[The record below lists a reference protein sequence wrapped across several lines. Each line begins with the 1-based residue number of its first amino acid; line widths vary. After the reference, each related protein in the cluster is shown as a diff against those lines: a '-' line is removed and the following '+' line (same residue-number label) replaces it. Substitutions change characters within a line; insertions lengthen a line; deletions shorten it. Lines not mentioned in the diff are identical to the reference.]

1 MGGSSDKLLHNTSNS
16 SVFVMIQEP
25 NNNIQK
31 EKILFNSFYEN
42 LLNFKDL
49 PIKNNI
55 NGCSDKGVNS
65 IPQTNLENPDF
76 KYYTSLENNNL
87 FESLEGKEEN
97 ISFNY
102 NSENLG
108 RSLDLN
114 EANTEAKTPQKKSIE
129 IKKPEIKEENNND
142 KEPESNIIIEIK
154 KERKEEENKTK
165 LPEHYKFGKIREYF
179 KKLPKDIYD
188 RIINDFTKS
197 YNFTNLEKKMSD
209 ETFNA
214 PKKRNRDKEKKE
226 TEPKKLGRKRKE
238 DNSNREHNKDSED
251 NMIKKMKVY
260 FINSLLIFI
269 NLVFNSSLDEEKIKL
284 YVRKTYKNEDKA
296 PEKEDLIKD
305 LNYKKTVNETKKEI
319 NLGFLKLK
327 LKDFLSIEIS
337 PKFSTY
343 KKNSNEIVINE
354 IINKEQDN
362 RILMFILNDL
372 TFEDYI
378 DIYTYKKDLNSFKQL
393 DENELNFIQSKFIY
407 VDELLKEVHKIN
419 NENNYFS
426 RFVSIL
432 YNFKRW
438 FFIKQERKRL

>member
-49 PIKNNI
+49 PIKNNL

-214 PKKRNRDKEKKE
+214 PKKRNRDKEKKG

-296 PEKEDLIKD
+296 PEKGDLIKD

-378 DIYTYKKDLNSFKQL
+378 DIYTHKKDLNSFKQL

>member
-49 PIKNNI
+49 PIKNNL

-378 DIYTYKKDLNSFKQL
+378 DIYTHKKDLNSFKQL